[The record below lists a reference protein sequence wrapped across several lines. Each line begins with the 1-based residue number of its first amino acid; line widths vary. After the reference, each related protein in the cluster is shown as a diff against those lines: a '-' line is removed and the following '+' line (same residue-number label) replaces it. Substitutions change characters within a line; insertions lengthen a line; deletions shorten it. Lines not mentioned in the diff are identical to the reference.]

1 MGSNSL
7 QMRGLT
13 AETLLHLPVRV
24 RGIHMGWPVDLILD
38 AEGRRAI
45 GLDVFC
51 ADETHRFLALAAAE
65 VGEHEIAVGSALTLL
80 TDVEL
85 AFYRERGSTLRG
97 RGLRDAVLGEDWRVD
112 ALVAEAPAPAA

>member
-24 RGIHMGWPVDLILD
+24 RGLHVGWPVDLILD

-45 GLDVFC
+45 GLDVLC
-51 ADETHRFLALAAAE
+51 AEETHCFLALAAAE
-65 VGEHEIAVGSALTLL
+65 VREHEISVGSALTLL

-85 AFYRERGSTLRG
+85 EFYRSQGSTLRG
-97 RGLRDAVLGEDWRVD
+97 RGLQDAVLGEDWRIE
-112 ALVAEAPAPAA
+112 ALVAEEPAPTA